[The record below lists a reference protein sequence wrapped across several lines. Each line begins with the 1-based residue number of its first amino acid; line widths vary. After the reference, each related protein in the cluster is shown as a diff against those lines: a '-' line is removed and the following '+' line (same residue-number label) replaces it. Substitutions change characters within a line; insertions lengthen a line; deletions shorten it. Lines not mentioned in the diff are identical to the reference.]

1 MLLVVP
7 TLNFIQENPFPMIF
21 CSIFI
26 YLIFRFYIFKRSLHT
41 LYGPLHIGLIFLSC
55 SCSLIVLPLYD
66 QGSNIYTYFIVLFF
80 LFLFLIIS
88 SRFSIQ
94 TSSNLNL
101 RISDRL
107 QLFLSISVLCVIL
120 LHLALNVLSG
130 PILLFDPNYGS
141 NARYLLW
148 RNNRLILW
156 SFYGVL
162 SIPTILFSL
171 SSKRKIKI
179 INLLS
184 ISLTILISLL
194 SAAKSSFFSVFFLF
208 YQYVFLKSLTQN
220 TVNFRLL
227 RIVNLLL
234 CASLFVFP
242 LFIIFIKLT
251 DDPFDS
257 IGLIAVRLV
266 GGFDQLI
273 FWINSKALPEA
284 QGISL
289 LDIYF
294 APVLKMIFGYI
305 PKFNT
310 AVELLYS
317 NYLYYSDVSEGSLP
331 NSNLIIELIFSC
343 GLPLS
348 IFAFSLLIYFNFRLR
363 KYLLELTELKYYHL
377 PLFQAFV
384 LSPLNL
390 LIDDQSF
397 IVTLYFSIFMFIAF
411 HCLFKSILFALSL
424 LYPLGLIRK
433 I

>member
-1 MLLVVP
+1 MIPSLD
-7 TLNFIQENPFPMIF
+7 FIQENPYPMIL
-21 CSIFI
+21 CSILV
-26 YLIFRFYIFKRSLHT
+26 YIFSRFYCFRKSIRT
-41 LYGPLHIGLIFLSC
+41 LYDPLHIGIITFSC
-55 SCSLIVLPLYD
+55 SCSLIVLPLY
-66 QGSNIYTYFIVLFF
+66 GLESNIYTYLTVLFF
-80 LFLFLIIS
+80 LFLFFVIG
-88 SRFSIQ
+88 SRFSVKDH
-94 TSSNLNL
+94 TNLTL
-101 RISDRL
+101 KIPASL
-107 QLFLSISVLCVIL
+107 QLFLSISVLFIII
-120 LHLALNVLSG
+120 LHLVLNVFSG
-130 PILLFDPNYGS
+130 PILLFDPNSGS
-141 NARYLLW
+141 NARYLLY

-156 SFYGVL
+156 SFY
-162 SIPTILFSL
+162 SISSVPIILLSL
-171 SSKRKIKI
+171 SLRRNIRF
-179 INLLS
+179 
-184 ISLTILISLL
+184 ISLISIILITLITLL
-194 SAAKSSFFSVFFLF
+194 SASKSSFFSIFFLF
-208 YQYVFLKSLTQN
+208 YNYVFLKSLTKN

-227 RIVNLLL
+227 RIVNLSL
-234 CASLFVFP
+234 CVSLFVFP

-251 DDPFDS
+251 DNPLDS

-273 FWINSKALPEA
+273 FWINSRALPEA

-294 APVLKMIFGYI
+294 APVLKMFFGYI

-317 NYLYYSDVSEGSLP
+317 NYLYYSDVSEGNLP

-348 IFAFSLLIYFNFRLR
+348 VLLFPILVFINFQLR

-397 IVTLYFSIFMFIAF
+397 IVTLYFSIFMFVGCY
-411 HCLFKSILFALSL
+411 CLFKLVLFALSL
-424 LYPLGLIRK
+424 LYPLGLVRK